1 MYFRRPSRRRMRD
14 PPEPGFPPKRSSS
27 QPSLCLKQPLK
38 SVQMVPR
45 LLAQGFPREIV
56 LVRTRTV
63 AGFDRCPVS
72 LLWHLATAGQLPVRA
87 AVGLAVVG
95 LTAVNGAAPA
105 QALSS
110 EGLAPP
116 CIISQ
121 SPWLLPSY
129 LSNSIP
135 SPFIW
140 QRNHGSVGRKRC
152 NV

>member
-1 MYFRRPSRRRMRD
+1 MPEAAAEVRADGASAPCPRVSEGDLPSADSNR
-14 PPEPGFPPKRSSS
+14 GWSRS
-27 QPSLCLKQPLK
+27 
-38 SVQMVPR
+38 
-45 LLAQGFPREIV
+45 
-56 LVRTRTV
+56 
-63 AGFDRCPVS
+63 VS
-72 LLWHLATAGQLPVRA
+72 LLWHLATAGQLPGRA

-95 LTAVNGAAPA
+95 LAAVNGAAPA